1 MDKVKR
7 IDSWHGY
14 VEFNKDGVFLRE
26 KPRLPIIDYQKLP
39 GDGTMGL
46 PPRPIPLVEVYKN
59 LHKDTW
65 SVRSAG
71 TGFVINHAD
80 SLILEH
86 ADFVVHPDGDASVL
100 GTLIEEQYMPSEH
113 AEHSSHSQVHYDSDR
128 YPYFYVNENDE
139 SLITDDATT
148 PTRSS

>member
-26 KPRLPIIDYQKLP
+26 KPRLAIIDYQSCQL
-39 GDGTMGL
+39 GSTGL
-46 PPRPIPLVEVYKN
+46 SMFPRLVEVYKN
-59 LHKDTW
+59 LHKGIW

-71 TGFVINHAD
+71 TGFVINHTD
-80 SLILEH
+80 SLFLEH

-100 GTLIEEQYMPSEH
+100 GTLIEELYMPTEH
-113 AEHSSHSQVHYDSDR
+113 TEHSSHSQVHYDPDR
-128 YPYFYVNENDE
+128 YPYFYVNENEE
-139 SLITDDATT
+139 SLITDDPTT
-148 PTRSS
+148 TIHSP

>member
-14 VEFNKDGVFLRE
+14 VEFNKSGVFLRE
-26 KPRLPIIDYQKLP
+26 KPRLAIIDYQSPQL
-39 GDGTMGL
+39 GSTGL
-46 PPRPIPLVEVYKN
+46 SMIPRLVEVYKN

-71 TGFVINHAD
+71 TGFVINHTD
-80 SLILEH
+80 SLFLEH

-113 AEHSSHSQVHYDSDR
+113 AEHSSLSQVHYDPDR
-128 YPYFYVNENDE
+128 YPYFYVNENEE
-139 SLITDDATT
+139 SLITDDPTT
-148 PTRSS
+148 TIHSS